1 MLNANTD
8 PLEHLFTREID
19 GAASR
24 DERELLHTLLQDPDV
39 RARFQA
45 YAALDEALGAAL
57 RADFDRAAASA
68 RSRRYPR
75 RLGRALALGAAAC
88 VATLIWLVPPPPK
101 TPASGGPQQAGA
113 PSWFAPLEPPGDTVE
128 ALPADFERPRV
139 RFRGTQRYWI
149 VVPQD
154 EPGHFLIVEMDRV
167 RTAVIGLHE
176 DF

>member
-57 RADFDRAAASA
+57 RADFDQAAASA
-68 RSRRYPR
+68 RSRRYPAR
-75 RLGRALALGAAAC
+75 IGRALALGLAAC
-88 VATLIWLVPPPPK
+88 AATLIWLLPPSK
-101 TPASGGPQQAGA
+101 APAPGGPQQAGA
-113 PSWFAPLEPPGDTVE
+113 PSWFAPLEPPRDTVE
-128 ALPADFERPRV
+128 TLPADFERPQV

-149 VVPQD
+149 VVPRD
-154 EPGHFLIVEMDRV
+154 EPGHLLIVELDRV
-167 RTAVIGLHE
+167 RTAVISLHE